1 MDRISIQQPFHI
13 QPNPYDEADLTNII
27 IQSRKPSF
35 RIDHF
40 LLQPL
45 CLFFT
50 LQSSLGF
57 RDGAML
63 TKSGMKADAKE
74 TKGGFSDIM
83 NFDNAKIE
91 LKEMKIENISGGYLK
106 IFWECRDYLLDGLRK
121 QM

>member
-1 MDRISIQQPFHI
+1 MDGISTQQHLLIQS
-13 QPNPYDEADLTNII
+13 NPYNEEALTNII

-40 LLQPL
+40 LLQPI

-57 RDGAML
+57 KDGAVL

-91 LKEMKIENISGGYLK
+91 LKEMKIENVSGGYLK
-106 IFWECRDYLLDGLRK
+106 IFWECRNYLLDGLRK